1 MEKVRGI
8 CREMILLFKFSRAN
22 LAEWL
27 RRQFQVLVVTG
38 KGSNPLVRRSFCWW
52 IHDENPPLSSQIL
65 PFCGFKFCRQVG
77 MIGRKFAFFRY
88 K

>member
-52 IHDENPPLSSQIL
+52 IHDENPPLVRRSYLFVVSSFVDKL
-65 PFCGFKFCRQVG
+65 E
-77 MIGRKFAFFRY
+77 
-88 K
+88 

>member
-52 IHDENPPLSSQIL
+52 ILDENPPLVRRSYLFVDSSFVDKL
-65 PFCGFKFCRQVG
+65 E
-77 MIGRKFAFFRY
+77 
-88 K
+88 